1 MNNKSKTLVGLSALL
16 AAMSSAGVSALEFE
30 VGDSTV
36 DIYGYARLNM
46 AYNFDGDSGSAN
58 EGYFAEVAQS
68 SDSADGVYQISASQ
82 SRIGFATLTP
92 TATGDIATR
101 FEGDFW
107 SENDTNPRLRLR
119 QAYGEWNG
127 ILGGQTWSN
136 YNTFVGFTPTLDFY
150 GTAASAGYGSRVP
163 QLRYTTGHFSV
174 ALEKP
179 LQNIVEAEGI
189 PADVSSGDA
198 VTSLPSLSLRYE
210 ESRGAFSYALA
221 GVIRQIKYDTNSQD
235 DTTTGGA
242 TLAAASFT
250 QGPLTVRGIAHASEG
265 GNYYLY
271 WSGGYWNGADAF
283 IDQDGSLQKLSGE
296 GASIGFSYK
305 LSPQYTLNTSYGY
318 ARVSSDGLQASAVD
332 AFESDFGRK
341 NQNAFINVMWTP
353 HDRLMYGLEFAY
365 YKTQVQDQVD
375 EDAKRLMLSAQYSF

>member
-1 MNNKSKTLVGLSALL
+1 MNNKRIYVVSASALVAVL
-16 AAMSSAGVSALEFE
+16 GSVSAPALEFE
-30 VGDSTV
+30 VRDTSV

-46 AYNFDGDSGSAN
+46 AYNFDGDAGSAN
-58 EGYFAEVAQS
+58 EGYFAEAATTP
-68 SDSADGVYQISASQ
+68 DSPDGDFQISASQ
-82 SRIGFATLTP
+82 SRFGFATVTP
-92 TATGDIATR
+92 TRAGDISTK

-107 SENDTNPRLRLR
+107 SENDTNPRFRLR

-179 LQNIVEAEGI
+179 LQNIVEGEEI
-189 PADVSSGDA
+189 PADVSAGDA
-198 VTSLPSLSLRYE
+198 VTSLPTLSVRYE
-210 ESRGAFSYALA
+210 ESSGVFSYALA
-221 GVIRQIKYDTNSQD
+221 GVLRQLKYDTNSQD
-235 DTTTGGA
+235 DTALGGA
-242 TLAAASFT
+242 VLAAASYT

-283 IDQDGSLQKLSGE
+283 IDQGGSLNKLSGE

-305 LSPQYTLNTSYGY
+305 LSPEYTLNTSYGY
-318 ARVSSDGLQASAVD
+318 TRVASDGVQVAAAE

-341 NQNAFINVMWTP
+341 NQNAFVNLMWTP
-353 HDRLMYGLEFAY
+353 HERLMYGLEFAY
-365 YKTQVQDQVD
+365 YKTQVQDQID
-375 EDAKRLMLSAQYSF
+375 EDAKRLMLSAQYAF